1 MSSGLVQPP
10 MPEPEPGVCIYA
22 IGDVHGRS
30 DLLSALLDRI
40 VAHSATLPDGVRRR
54 LVFLGDY
61 VDRGPDSRGVLD
73 LLCRPPPPGFERVC
87 LRGNHEDFLLDFL
100 HKPTDSML
108 WLVNGGKETLQSYGI
123 AEEAIP
129 ALRRSDLA
137 AAFAA
142 LLPPAHRRFLEGL
155 DLVHASGDYLFVH
168 AGIDPDLPLHRQGPE
183 TLLWIREP
191 FLSSKETFGGRVVV
205 HGHTVSAEPQV
216 RPHRIGIDTGAY
228 ASGRLTALV
237 VFGQRREFLTTPPDT
252 EKEPG

>member
-1 MSSGLVQPP
+1 

-61 VDRGPDSRGVLD
+61 IDRGPDSRGVLD
-73 LLCRPPPPGFERVC
+73 LLCHPPPPGFDRVC
-87 LRGNHEDFLLDFL
+87 LRGNHESFLLDFL
-100 HKPTDSML
+100 DTPAKSMV
-108 WLVNGGKETLQSYGI
+108 WLVNGGKETLESYGI
-123 AEEAIP
+123 AEDAIL
-129 ALRRSDLA
+129 ALQQTDLA
-137 AAFAA
+137 AAFEG

-155 DLVHASGDYLFVH
+155 ELVHSSGDYVFVH
-168 AGIDPDLPLHRQGPE
+168 AGIDPDVPLHRQGPE

-191 FLSSKETFGGRVVV
+191 FLSSRDVFGGRVVV

-216 RPHRIGIDTGAY
+216 RPNRIGIDTGAY

-237 VFGQRREFLTTPPDT
+237 VFGPRRDFLSTPP
-252 EKEPG
+252 EMGKEPG